1 MNTVQ
6 APANISVNT
15 SKPVPTDEA
24 TSKVERAQPTAT
36 QAISNDRYSASAAN
50 DAVVAKVLSM
60 SINKGV
66 GQSISD
72 QGGSVNSRTLSDKF
86 ESAND
91 NDAAIF
97 SIDTVKQN
105 VVGFVSKA
113 LSNMAANG
121 VTEDQLSYFKD
132 QAVIGVEVGI
142 DQAKLEL
149 VGIAD
154 DEIYAT
160 IDKTRDAIL
169 GGIRELPANPTEY
182 AATIEANKE
191 SNRYG
196 FGVVNVTSV
205 NNSQTSIDFNSSAFT
220 SQAQGSNNGRSVY
233 TTNASNISF
242 AVTGTTTSSG
252 EIADLLN
259 KVDSLAN
266 TFYRG
271 DIESSYNKAVEQGY
285 TNKEITL
292 LARQLQNA
300 EVGQS
305 ALAYDEIQHMNASV
319 LADNSAPKAVAEY
332 LNKYLDVIESSKAT
346 LSEEKDFNQIINGI
360 VNQMKDVQVPDLLQ
374 AINRFHAFNKN
385 LST

>member
-6 APANISVNT
+6 AQSNISVNAAKT
-15 SKPVPTDEA
+15 ATTDV
-24 TSKVERAQPTAT
+24 TTNKVERAQPIAT
-36 QAISNDRYSASAAN
+36 EAISNDRYSASAAN

-66 GQSISD
+66 GQSITEST
-72 QGGSVNSRTLSDKF
+72 GSASNRALSNKF
-86 ESAND
+86 ESS
-91 NDAAIF
+91 NDADVATF

-105 VVGFVSKA
+105 VVGFVGKA

-121 VTEDQLSYFKD
+121 VTEEQLSYFKD

-154 DEIYAT
+154 DELYKT
-160 IDKTRDAIL
+160 IDKTRDAIV

-191 SNRYG
+191 NNRFG
-196 FGVVNVTSV
+196 FGVVNVTTV
-205 NNSQTSIDFNSSAFT
+205 DNENARIDFNSSAFT
-220 SQAQGSNNGRSVY
+220 SQAQDSNNRLSVY

-242 AVTGTTTSSG
+242 AVSGTTTG
-252 EIADLLN
+252 NGDVADLLN

-271 DIESSYNKAVEQGY
+271 DLESSYNKAVDQGY
-285 TNKEITL
+285 TKQEIML
-292 LARQLQNA
+292 LARQLQKA
-300 EVGQS
+300 EMGQS
-305 ALAYDEIQHMNASV
+305 TLAYDEIQHMNAGALS
-319 LADNSAPKAVAEY
+319 DNAAPKAVAEY
-332 LNKYLDVIESSKAT
+332 LNKYLDVIDSSKAT

-385 LST
+385 LHT